1 MAAQVESRLL
11 SRGAVCEGD
20 MPVSNVV
27 EEVNLAL
34 VEHEACSDG
43 VDWRISPALVE
54 ETTVLVQRLE
64 IINVL
69 LAAQPLQ
76 AANLKVGPL
85 SFLVSLFLVQA
96 VQGRVMLT
104 KWQLL

>member
-1 MAAQVESRLL
+1 MAAQVESGLL
-11 SRGAVCEGD
+11 ACGAVCEGD
-20 MPVSNVV
+20 MPVSNVI
-27 EEVNLAL
+27 EEVDFAL
-34 VEHEACSDG
+34 VEHEACGNG

-54 ETTVLVQRLE
+54 EATVLVQRLE

-85 SFLVSLFLVQA
+85 
-96 VQGRVMLT
+96 
-104 KWQLL
+104 

>member
-11 SRGAVCEGD
+11 SGGAVCKGH

-27 EEVNLAL
+27 EELDFAL
-34 VEHEACSDG
+34 VEHEACRNG
-43 VDWRISPALVE
+43 VDGCISPALVE

-64 IINVL
+64 KVNVL
-69 LAAQPLQ
+69 LAAQPIQ

-85 SFLVSLFLVQA
+85 SILVSHFPAQA
-96 VQGRVMLT
+96 VQGRGVRT